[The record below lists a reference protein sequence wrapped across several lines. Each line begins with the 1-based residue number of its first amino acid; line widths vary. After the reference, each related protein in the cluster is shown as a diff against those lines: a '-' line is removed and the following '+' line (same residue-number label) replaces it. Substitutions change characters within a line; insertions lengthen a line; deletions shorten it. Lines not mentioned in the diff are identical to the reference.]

1 MKHLRFL
8 SLVVPLWLALP
19 HLCWA
24 QQTNSAAFKVLLQGK
39 PGAKLQQLVEQNGG
53 EVTHDLHIIDAVG
66 AMVTLEQLERIKQ
79 SELITRSI
87 DDLTLPEPSDED
99 DKECDV
105 GGAAELDFEG
115 AGFSWRLYNKKDAGV
130 QLRSLE
136 MSWPSTL
143 GDINSIT
150 LGGSAIDTALFEAK
164 QSGQISITLEESKSV
179 GFQIDKTTALKVAF
193 ASTDKIWTGSFPTQA
208 DFKVKV
214 GFGDDCTSEL
224 IPGYPAN
231 HENSYFPTVI
241 GADALHLHGITGK
254 GVTVAIV
261 DSGLWETDVL
271 SKDSAGKNRVLA
283 RYDAIENDIG
293 TEAFDSSGHGTHM
306 ASVLAQSDPVTEN
319 GKPTGTFK
327 GVAPDVN
334 LVVVKSFDVEG
345 HGDFLDIVRG
355 IQFVVDNR
363 EELGIRVMNLSFAAR
378 PRWDY
383 WEDPINQA
391 AMKAWASGI
400 TVIAAAGNEGPDAM
414 TIGSPGNLPY
424 LITVGAV
431 TDSWTVNT
439 REDDYIPDFSS
450 RGPTPNAHIKPDIV
464 APGGHMTGIT
474 RMGSTLTKQYPDYL
488 LKTGE
493 FVMTGTSQATAL
505 VSGMVALLLQLE
517 PDLSPDDV
525 KCKLMSSAEPAIN
538 SDGLLSYSPF
548 QQGSGYVSVTRAIT
562 LGQRGCGNVGLDI
575 QKDMKG
581 REHFQGPGIILE
593 DGSTSLPGLTEMYLG
608 QPSEKGLSKTRK
620 WGVKAHIESK
630 NHDETMRQPSSPR
643 PFDWERAYRDEQT
656 RIEELSR

>member
-1 MKHLRFL
+1 MTHLKLL
-8 SLVVPLWLALP
+8 SLLVPLLIWP
-19 HLCWA
+19 THLCWA
-24 QQTNSAAFKVLLQGK
+24 EQTKSDPFKVLLQGK
-39 PGAKLQQLVEQNGG
+39 PGVELQQLVKQHGG
-53 EVTHDLHIIDAVG
+53 LVTHELHIINAVG
-66 AMVTLEQLERIKQ
+66 AMVTREQLDKIKQ
-79 SELITRSI
+79 SELVTRSI
-87 DDLTLPEPSDED
+87 DDLSLSDPTEED
-99 DKECDV
+99 EKECDV
-105 GGAAELDFEG
+105 GGAVELDFDE
-115 AGFSWRLYNKKDAGV
+115 AGFSWRLYNKKDTQV
-130 QLRSLE
+130 QLRSLD

-143 GDINSIT
+143 GDIDSIT
-150 LGGSAIDTALFEAK
+150 LGGAAVDTALSQAK
-164 QSGQISITLEESKSV
+164 QHGKISLTFKESKRV
-179 GFQIDKTTALKVAF
+179 GIHIDKTAILRVVF
-193 ASTDKIWTGSFPTQA
+193 ASPNKSWTDSFPQQV
-208 DFKVKV
+208 DFQVKV
-214 GFGDDCTSEL
+214 GFGDDCTNEL

-241 GADALHLHGITGK
+241 GADALHRHGITGK

-271 SKDSAGKNRVLA
+271 REDSAGNNRILA
-283 RYDAIENDIG
+283 RYDAIKNLAEE
-293 TEAFDSSGHGTHM
+293 EAFDDSGHGTHM

-334 LVVVKSFDVEG
+334 LVVVKAFDIEG

-355 IQFVVDNR
+355 IQFVVDHR
-363 EELGIRVMNLSFAAR
+363 EEFGIKIMNLSFAAR

-383 WEDPINQA
+383 WDDPINQA

-431 TDSWTVNT
+431 TDSWTVDT
-439 REDDYIPDFSS
+439 RDDDYIPDFSS

-575 QKDMKG
+575 QKDMM
-581 REHFQGPGIILE
+581 RQEHFQGPGTILE
-593 DGSTSLPGLTEMYLG
+593 DGSTSLPGLSEMYLG
-608 QPSEKGLSKTRK
+608 QPSEKGLSTSRK
-620 WGVKAHIESK
+620 WGVKDHIESK
-630 NHDETMRQPSSPR
+630 EYEENSHQPAASQ
-643 PFDWERAYRDEQT
+643 PFDWKRAYRDEQA

>member
-1 MKHLRFL
+1 MTHLKLL
-8 SLVVPLWLALP
+8 SLLVPLLVWP
-19 HLCWA
+19 IHLCGA
-24 QQTNSAAFKVLLQGK
+24 EQTKSAPFKVLLQGK
-39 PGAKLQQLVEQNGG
+39 PGAKLQQLVKQNGG
-53 EVTHDLHIIDAVG
+53 LVTHELHIINAVG
-66 AMVTLEQLERIKQ
+66 AMVTREQLDKIKQ

-87 DDLTLPEPSDED
+87 DDLSLPDPTEED

-105 GGAAELDFEG
+105 GGAAELDFEES
-115 AGFSWRLYNKKDAGV
+115 GFSWRLYNKKDTGV
-130 QLRSLE
+130 QLRSLD

-143 GDINSIT
+143 GDIDSIT
-150 LGGSAIDTALFEAK
+150 LGGAAIETTLTQAK
-164 QSGQISITLEESKSV
+164 QNGKISLEFEESKSA
-179 GFQIDKTTALKVAF
+179 GIHIDKAATLQVAF
-193 ASTDKIWTGSFPTQA
+193 ASPDKSWTGSFPRQA
-208 DFKVKV
+208 DFQVKV
-214 GFGDDCTSEL
+214 GFGDDCTSEM

-261 DSGLWETDVL
+261 DSGLWETGVL
-271 SKDSAGKNRVLA
+271 REDSAGKNRILA
-283 RYDAIENDIG
+283 RYDAIKNVAKE
-293 TEAFDSSGHGTHM
+293 EAFDDSGHGTHM

-319 GKPTGTFK
+319 GKLTGTFK

-334 LVVVKSFDVEG
+334 LVVVKAFDIEG

-355 IQFVVDNR
+355 IQFVVDHR
-363 EELGIRVMNLSFAAR
+363 EEFDIKIMNLSFAAR

-383 WEDPINQA
+383 WDDPINQA
-391 AMKAWASGI
+391 AMRAWASGI

-431 TDSWTVNT
+431 TDSWTVDT
-439 REDDYIPDFSS
+439 RDDDYIPDFSS

-525 KCKLMSSAEPAIN
+525 KCKLLSSAEPAIN

-575 QKDMKG
+575 QKDMMG
-581 REHFQGPGIILE
+581 LEHFQGPGIILE
-593 DGSTSLPGLTEMYLG
+593 DGTTSLPGLTEMYLG
-608 QPSEKGLSKTRK
+608 QPSEKGLSKSRK
-620 WGVKAHIESK
+620 WGVKAHIERK
-630 NHDETMRQPSSPR
+630 DYEETKHNPASPQ
-643 PFDWERAYRDEQT
+643 PFDWKRAYRDEQA